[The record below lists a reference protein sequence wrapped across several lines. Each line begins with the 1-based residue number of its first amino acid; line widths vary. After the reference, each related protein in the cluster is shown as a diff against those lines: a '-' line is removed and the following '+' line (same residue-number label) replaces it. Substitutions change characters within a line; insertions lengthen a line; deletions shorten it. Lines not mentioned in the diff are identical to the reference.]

1 MNCVK
6 YRKQKRTKAKRARS
20 LQIMKGISM
29 LVCGVLLGALIGT
42 LLSLGMFETSLITEV
57 IQEANK

>member
-6 YRKQKRTKAKRARS
+6 YRKQKRTKAKRERAR
-20 LQIMKGISM
+20 QIVKGISM
-29 LVCGVLLGALIGT
+29 LVCGVLLGAFIGT

-57 IQEANK
+57 IQEAKQ